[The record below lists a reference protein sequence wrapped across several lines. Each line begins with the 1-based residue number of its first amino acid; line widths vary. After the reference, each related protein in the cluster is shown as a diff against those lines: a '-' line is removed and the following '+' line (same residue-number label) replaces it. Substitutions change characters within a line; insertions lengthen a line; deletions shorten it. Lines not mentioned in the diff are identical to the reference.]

1 MRSRQGRRRLSAH
14 EVSPLQDIELLRIV
28 WFFQTAPLQQ
38 RWFSFT
44 GAAFYGYGAIKKT
57 DKVFGNGHF
66 KTGPGNRVLVNRS
79 FTSPLPERLFT
90 SKGTL
95 PFSGVNFTAFDK
107 RLIIIWF
114 MRIASPSSSSSNFVY
129 RRFKFQSAC
138 SRLGI
143 NDGCN
148 I

>member
-57 DKVFGNGHF
+57 DKVFGKGHF
-66 KTGPGNRVLVNRS
+66 KTGPANRVLLFKGFIELLQKLFAHAPARVWHRKPQ
-79 FTSPLPERLFT
+79 FHLVTAGKTFHIERHSAIFQ
-90 SKGTL
+90 
-95 PFSGVNFTAFDK
+95 
-107 RLIIIWF
+107 R
-114 MRIASPSSSSSNFVY
+114 
-129 RRFKFQSAC
+129 KFYSVWQK
-138 SRLGI
+138 I
-143 NDGCN
+143 N
-148 I
+148 